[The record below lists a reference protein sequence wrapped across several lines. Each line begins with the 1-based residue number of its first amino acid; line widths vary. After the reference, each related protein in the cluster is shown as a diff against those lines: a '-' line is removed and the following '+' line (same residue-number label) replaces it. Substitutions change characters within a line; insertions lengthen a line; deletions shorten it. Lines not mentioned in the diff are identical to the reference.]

1 VRPFKVIF
9 CHDLSE
15 FESYMPSQAV
25 RSLSAS
31 GMKGSQSNVAND
43 RPHVGIGMLR
53 DFPMFGTSGEL
64 AAEVERSV
72 AACLSLEVTQ
82 FSNAQFFALIGSHI
96 PGPAG
101 YRSR

>member
-1 VRPFKVIF
+1 
-9 CHDLSE
+9 
-15 FESYMPSQAV
+15 MPSQAV